1 MKTYKYKHQV
11 VTCPNCRIEFVN
23 LRNDRLQKFCTRQCA
38 SKFTFKNDK
47 YLTYGIESWK
57 MREYRKDT
65 TKCELCGRTET
76 TNSSNGTYNPNHVNK
91 LCQDH
96 NHSTGLFR
104 GLLCSTCNRALG
116 WYENNIDNIRN
127 YLSETS
133 NFEKVVAKV
142 NDRVRE

>member
-1 MKTYKYKHQV
+1 MKTYKYKNKV
-11 VTCPNCRIEFVN
+11 IVCPNCNVEFAN
-23 LRNDRLQKFCTRQCA
+23 KRADRLQKFCSRQCS

-47 YLTYGIESWK
+47 YLTYGVESWK
-57 MREYRKDT
+57 IREYQKIV
-65 TKCELCGRTET
+65 KNCELCGRQET

-91 LCQDH
+91 LCRDH
-96 NHSTGLFR
+96 DHVTCLFR

-127 YLSETS
+127 YLSETGD
-133 NFEKVVAKV
+133 FKKVVTKI